1 MKHPDTGILT
11 AIAIGLAIGI
21 LIILARMWGV
31 R

>member
-1 MKHPDTGILT
+1 MKHPDAGILT

-21 LIILARMWGV
+21 LTILARHWGV